1 MKNVVVVGAGPAGAS
16 IAYLLANRGIAV
28 TLVERRRDFAREFR
42 GEILMPSG
50 IEALQQLGL
59 GDALAQTDS
68 HAASDFALYMN
79 SKLIFT
85 EKLDSEVFQGHPPL
99 AISQPAL
106 LEAIV
111 AEAEKL
117 TTFTFVRGVSVKEL
131 VEDNETI
138 TGVTIREDNRDRFLP
153 ADLVIG
159 ADGRNS
165 VVRKHLDHSVT
176 EKSPPM
182 DIVWCKLPC
191 PDDWLG
197 LKAYVGRG
205 HLLVAY
211 HTWDHSLQ
219 LGWVILKGTFGE
231 LRNKGIEAWIEE
243 MARHVS
249 PDLASHLRTHSDAAE
264 KPFLLDTV
272 SDCVN
277 GWSQPGVLLIG
288 DAAHTMSPVGGQ
300 GVNIALRDA
309 VVAANYLVPLLNNSS
324 TSVTEITS
332 ALHDIEK
339 ERRVEVD
346 YIQNLQAKP
355 PKVVL
360 SRAWWGEPIRRL
372 AGLALST
379 QQIRRKAAQ
388 GASAFPF
395 GVIDVKLDI

>member
-272 SDCVN
+272 SDCVD

-372 AGLALST
+372 AGFALGT

-388 GASAFPF
+388 GASVFPF

>member
-16 IAYLLANRGIAV
+16 IAYLLANRGIDV

-50 IEALQQLGL
+50 IEALQQMGL
-59 GDALAQTDS
+59 GEALAQTDS
-68 HAASDFALYMN
+68 HAAPDIALYMN
-79 SKLIFT
+79 GKLILT
-85 EKLDSEVFQGHPPL
+85 ENLDPEVFHGHPPL

-117 TTFTFVRGVSVKEL
+117 PRFKFERGVSVKEL
-131 VEDNETI
+131 VEDSGAV
-138 TGVTIREDNRDRFLP
+138 TGVTIRGDDRERFLP

-159 ADGRNS
+159 SDGRNS
-165 VVRKHLDHSVT
+165 VVRKHLGHGVT
-176 EKSPPM
+176 KKSPPM

-191 PDDWLG
+191 PDDWPG

-211 HTWDHSLQ
+211 HTWDHCLQ

-231 LRNKGIEAWIEE
+231 LRSKGIEAWIEE

-249 PDLASHLRTHSDAAE
+249 PDLAAHLRAHSDAAQ
-264 KPFLLDTV
+264 KPFLLDAV
-272 SDCVN
+272 SDCVDS
-277 GWSQPGVLLIG
+277 WSGPGVLLIG

-309 VVAANYLVPLLNNSS
+309 VVAANYLVPILNNSS
-324 TSVTEITS
+324 TSVTEMTS
-332 ALHDIEK
+332 ALQGIEK
-339 ERRVEVD
+339 ERRIEVD

-355 PKVVL
+355 PKIVL
-360 SRAWWGEPIRRL
+360 SRAWWGEPVRRI
-372 AGLALST
+372 AGFALGT
-379 QQIRRKAAQ
+379 RRIRRKAAYRV
-388 GASAFPF
+388 SAFPF
-395 GVIDVKLDI
+395 GVRDVKLEV

>member
-165 VVRKHLDHSVT
+165 VVRKHL
-176 EKSPPM
+176 
-182 DIVWCKLPC
+182 I
-191 PDDWLG
+191 
-197 LKAYVGRG
+197 
-205 HLLVAY
+205 
-211 HTWDHSLQ
+211 
-219 LGWVILKGTFGE
+219 
-231 LRNKGIEAWIEE
+231 
-243 MARHVS
+243 
-249 PDLASHLRTHSDAAE
+249 
-264 KPFLLDTV
+264 TV
-272 SDCVN
+272 
-277 GWSQPGVLLIG
+277 
-288 DAAHTMSPVGGQ
+288 
-300 GVNIALRDA
+300 
-309 VVAANYLVPLLNNSS
+309 
-324 TSVTEITS
+324 
-332 ALHDIEK
+332 
-339 ERRVEVD
+339 
-346 YIQNLQAKP
+346 
-355 PKVVL
+355 
-360 SRAWWGEPIRRL
+360 
-372 AGLALST
+372 
-379 QQIRRKAAQ
+379 
-388 GASAFPF
+388 
-395 GVIDVKLDI
+395 

>member
-50 IEALQQLGL
+50 IEALHQMGL
-59 GDALAQTDS
+59 GEALAQTDS

-249 PDLASHLRTHSDAAE
+249 PDLASHLRTHSNAAE

-388 GASAFPF
+388 GASVFPF
-395 GVIDVKLDI
+395 GVIDVRLDI

>member
-249 PDLASHLRTHSDAAE
+249 PDLASHLRTHSNAAE

-277 GWSQPGVLLIG
+277 GWSKPGVLLIG

-388 GASAFPF
+388 GASVFPF

>member
-68 HAASDFALYMN
+68 HAPSDFALYMN
-79 SKLIFT
+79 SELIFT
-85 EKLDSEVFQGHPPL
+85 EQLDPEVFHGRPPL
-99 AISQPAL
+99 AISQPEL

-111 AEAEKL
+111 AKAEKL
-117 TTFTFVRGVSVKEL
+117 TPFTFVRGVSVKEL
-131 VEDNETI
+131 VEDNGTI

-165 VVRKHLDHSVT
+165 VVRKHLNHAVT

-191 PDDWLG
+191 PDDWPG

-309 VVAANYLVPLLNNSS
+309 VVTANYLVPILNNSS
-324 TSVTEITS
+324 TSVAEITS
-332 ALHDIEK
+332 ALQSIEK
-339 ERRVEVD
+339 ERRIEVD

-355 PKVVL
+355 PRVVL

-372 AGLALST
+372 AGIALGTSL
-379 QQIRRKAAQ
+379 IRRKAAQ
-388 GASAFPF
+388 GASVFPF

>member
-28 TLVERRRDFAREFR
+28 TLVERRRDVAREFR

-388 GASAFPF
+388 GASVFPF

>member
-272 SDCVN
+272 SDCVD

-379 QQIRRKAAQ
+379 QQIRRKAARARQ
-388 GASAFPF
+388 FFHLA
-395 GVIDVKLDI
+395 

>member
-372 AGLALST
+372 AGFALGT
-379 QQIRRKAAQ
+379 QQVRRKAAQ
-388 GASAFPF
+388 GASVFPF

>member
-79 SKLIFT
+79 SELIFT
-85 EKLDSEVFQGHPPL
+85 EKLDPEVFHGHPPL

-111 AEAEKL
+111 AKAEKL

-131 VEDNETI
+131 VEDNGTI

-165 VVRKHLDHSVT
+165 VVRKHLNHAVT

-191 PDDWLG
+191 PDDWPG

-309 VVAANYLVPLLNNSS
+309 VVATNYLVPLLNNSS

-372 AGLALST
+372 AGFALGR

-388 GASAFPF
+388 GASVFPF

>member
-79 SKLIFT
+79 SELIFT
-85 EKLDSEVFQGHPPL
+85 EQLDPEVFHGHPPL

-111 AEAEKL
+111 AKAEKL

-131 VEDNETI
+131 VEDNGTI

-165 VVRKHLDHSVT
+165 VVRKHLDHGVT

-191 PDDWLG
+191 PDDWPG

-309 VVAANYLVPLLNNSS
+309 VVTANYLVPILNNSS
-324 TSVTEITS
+324 TSVAEITS
-332 ALHDIEK
+332 ALQSIEK
-339 ERRVEVD
+339 ERRIEVD

-355 PKVVL
+355 PRVVL

-372 AGLALST
+372 AGIALGTSL
-379 QQIRRKAAQ
+379 IRRKAAQ
-388 GASAFPF
+388 GASVFPF

>member
-1 MKNVVVVGAGPAGAS
+1 
-16 IAYLLANRGIAV
+16 
-28 TLVERRRDFAREFR
+28 
-42 GEILMPSG
+42 
-50 IEALQQLGL
+50 
-59 GDALAQTDS
+59 
-68 HAASDFALYMN
+68 
-79 SKLIFT
+79 
-85 EKLDSEVFQGHPPL
+85 
-99 AISQPAL
+99 
-106 LEAIV
+106 
-111 AEAEKL
+111 
-117 TTFTFVRGVSVKEL
+117 
-131 VEDNETI
+131 
-138 TGVTIREDNRDRFLP
+138 
-153 ADLVIG
+153 
-159 ADGRNS
+159 
-165 VVRKHLDHSVT
+165 
-176 EKSPPM
+176 M

-191 PDDWLG
+191 PDDWPG

-309 VVAANYLVPLLNNSS
+309 VVTANYLVPILNNSS
-324 TSVTEITS
+324 TSVAEITS
-332 ALHDIEK
+332 ALQSIEK
-339 ERRVEVD
+339 ERRIEVD

-355 PKVVL
+355 PRVVL

-372 AGLALST
+372 AGIALGTSL
-379 QQIRRKAAQ
+379 IRRKAAQ
-388 GASAFPF
+388 GASVFPF

>member
-272 SDCVN
+272 SDCVD

-339 ERRVEVD
+339 DRRVEVD

-388 GASAFPF
+388 GASVFPF

>member
-16 IAYLLANRGIAV
+16 IAYLLANRGIDV

-50 IEALQQLGL
+50 IEAMQQMGL
-59 GDALAQTDS
+59 GEALAQTDS
-68 HAASDFALYMN
+68 HAVPDIALYMN
-79 SKLIFT
+79 GKLILT
-85 EKLDSEVFQGHPPL
+85 ENLEPEVFHGHPPL

-117 TTFTFVRGVSVKEL
+117 TRFKFERGVSVKEL
-131 VEDNETI
+131 VEDSGAV
-138 TGVTIREDNRDRFLP
+138 TGVTIRDDDRERFLP

-159 ADGRNS
+159 SDGRNS
-165 VVRKHLDHSVT
+165 VVRKHLGHGVT
-176 EKSPPM
+176 KKSPPM

-191 PDDWLG
+191 PDDWPG

-231 LRNKGIEAWIEE
+231 LRSKGIEAWIEE

-249 PDLASHLRTHSDAAE
+249 PDLAAHLRAHSDAAQ

-272 SDCVN
+272 SDCVDS
-277 GWSQPGVLLIG
+277 WSGPGVLLIG

-309 VVAANYLVPLLNNSS
+309 VVAANYLVPILNNSS
-324 TSVTEITS
+324 TSVTEMTS
-332 ALHDIEK
+332 ALQSIEK
-339 ERRVEVD
+339 ERRIEVD

-355 PKVVL
+355 PKIVL
-360 SRAWWGEPIRRL
+360 SRAWWGEPVRRI
-372 AGLALST
+372 AGFAFGT
-379 QQIRRKAAQ
+379 RRIRRKAAHSV
-388 GASAFPF
+388 SAFPF
-395 GVIDVKLDI
+395 GVRDVKLEV

>member
-272 SDCVN
+272 SDCVD

-388 GASAFPF
+388 GASVFPF

>member
-1 MKNVVVVGAGPAGAS
+1 VKNVVVVGAGPAGAS

-249 PDLASHLRTHSDAAE
+249 PDLASHLRTHSNAAE

-277 GWSQPGVLLIG
+277 GWSKPGVLLIG

-388 GASAFPF
+388 GASVFPF
-395 GVIDVKLDI
+395 GVIDVRLDI

>member
-79 SKLIFT
+79 SELIFT
-85 EKLDSEVFQGHPPL
+85 EKLDPEVFHGHPPL

-111 AEAEKL
+111 AKAEKL

-131 VEDNETI
+131 FEDNGTI

-165 VVRKHLDHSVT
+165 VVRKHLNHAVT

-309 VVAANYLVPLLNNSS
+309 VVTANYLVPILNNSS
-324 TSVTEITS
+324 TTVTEITS

-355 PKVVL
+355 PKIVL

-372 AGLALST
+372 AGFALGT

-395 GVIDVKLDI
+395 GVRDVKLEV

>member
-79 SKLIFT
+79 SELIFT
-85 EKLDSEVFQGHPPL
+85 EKLDPEVFHGHPPL

-111 AEAEKL
+111 AKAEKL

-131 VEDNETI
+131 VEDNGTI

-165 VVRKHLDHSVT
+165 VIRKHLDHGVT

-197 LKAYVGRG
+197 LRAYVGRG

-249 PDLASHLRTHSDAAE
+249 PDLASHLRNHSDAAE

-309 VVAANYLVPLLNNSS
+309 VVTANYLVPILNNPS
-324 TSVTEITS
+324 TTVTEITS

-355 PKVVL
+355 PKIVL

-372 AGLALST
+372 AGFALGT
-379 QQIRRKAAQ
+379 PQIRRKAAQ

-395 GVIDVKLDI
+395 GVRDVKLEV

>member
-272 SDCVN
+272 SDCVD

-355 PKVVL
+355 PRVVL

-388 GASAFPF
+388 GASVFPF

>member
-79 SKLIFT
+79 SELIFT
-85 EKLDSEVFQGHPPL
+85 EQLDPEVFHGHPPL

-111 AEAEKL
+111 AKAEKL

-131 VEDNETI
+131 FEDNGTI

-309 VVAANYLVPLLNNSS
+309 VVAANYLVPILNNSS
-324 TSVTEITS
+324 TSVAEITS
-332 ALHDIEK
+332 ALQSIEK
-339 ERRVEVD
+339 ERRIEVD

-355 PKVVL
+355 PRVVL

-388 GASAFPF
+388 GASVFPF

>member
-79 SKLIFT
+79 SELIFT
-85 EKLDSEVFQGHPPL
+85 EKLDSEVFHGHPPL

-272 SDCVN
+272 SDCVD

-372 AGLALST
+372 AGLAL
-379 QQIRRKAAQ
+379 RH
-388 GASAFPF
+388 ASR
-395 GVIDVKLDI
+395 

>member
-388 GASAFPF
+388 GASVFPF